1 MGRTTL
7 VTSTPLSVR
16 STEGKDA
23 PGEDEEAARWRFRTT
38 WRRPS
43 FARSAALGRAATT
56 AWSPGS
62 RSSSGPISAPS
73 WSPPMPPPSRSA
85 WTLTLCRGR
94 TRAGPSCVSF
104 GVAAALTLI
113 GVWILHLN
121 GLYLARNATMRT
133 MEMARI
139 GRSVLILGVVAWAG
153 SRLLHV
159 RLGSGH
165 LNGEVIVGTLATLG
179 VPARQPQHLPR
190 RGSPPPAATAAS
202 SATCSWSA
210 PTPRRPSCVN
220 LFADHNELGFRV
232 AGVLG
237 DRDEAIANELGN
249 LWCGGPTD
257 AARVLAARQATGV
270 VVAMGTLD
278 ANALTDLVRTLH
290 HAGAHVHISS
300 GLRRIDHRRLRA
312 LPLAYEPLFYV
323 EPWALPRRQLVIK
336 RGLDIVGVGPGAAR
350 GRRRS
355 CSSSPLLIKL
365 NDRGP
370 VLFKQT
376 RVGTDGNLFKVY
388 KFRTMVV
395 DAEARLAAL
404 AASNER
410 TGPLFKMDRRP
421 PRHPGRPLPAGAP
434 ASTSCPRC
442 STCSGR
448 HEPGRP
454 PPGAARARSA
464 AFDEELR
471 DRTKVKPGITGLW
484 QVEAR
489 DNPSFSAYRRLDLYY
504 VENWSVSLD
513 IVILFAT
520 IEHVITRFV
529 TALFGRR

>member
-1 MGRTTL
+1 VVGTN
-7 VTSTPLSVR
+7 
-16 STEGKDA
+16 A
-23 PGEDEEAARWRFRTT
+23 EAAE
-38 WRRPS
+38 
-43 FARSAALGRAATT
+43 L
-56 AWSPGS
+56 
-62 RSSSGPISAPS
+62 
-73 WSPPMPPPSRSA
+73 
-85 WTLTLCRGR
+85 
-94 TRAGPSCVSF
+94 
-104 GVAAALTLI
+104 
-113 GVWILHLN
+113 
-121 GLYLARNATMRT
+121 
-133 MEMARI
+133 
-139 GRSVLILGVVAWAG
+139 
-153 SRLLHV
+153 
-159 RLGSGH
+159 
-165 LNGEVIVGTLATLG
+165 
-179 VPARQPQHLPR
+179 
-190 RGSPPPAATAAS
+190 
-202 SATCSWSA
+202 
-210 PTPRRPSCVN
+210 VN

-237 DRDEAIANELGN
+237 DRDEAIAHELGN

-323 EPWALPRRQLVIK
+323 EPWALPHRQLIIK
-336 RGLDIVGVGPGAAR
+336 RGLDLVASGLALIVAA
-350 GRRRS
+350 
-355 CSSSPLLIKL
+355 PVMLVLAALIKL
-365 NDRGP
+365 NDGGP

-395 DAEARLAAL
+395 DAEARLAEL

-410 TGPLFKMDRRP
+410 SGPLFKMDRDPRVTRVGRFLRASSLDELPQILNVLKGDMSLVGPRP
-421 PRHPGRPLPAGAP
+421 ALPA
-434 ASTSCPRC
+434 
-442 STCSGR
+442 
-448 HEPGRP
+448 EV
-454 PPGAARARSA
+454 A

-484 QVEAR
+484 QIEAR

-520 IEHVITRFV
+520 VEHVITRFV
-529 TALFGRR
+529 TALLGRR

>member
-1 MGRTTL
+1 
-7 VTSTPLSVR
+7 VAA
-16 STEGKDA
+16 DA
-23 PGEDEEAARWRFRTT
+23 AAI
-38 WRRPS
+38 
-43 FARSAALGRAATT
+43 AL
-56 AWSPGS
+56 
-62 RSSSGPISAPS
+62 
-73 WSPPMPPPSRSA
+73 A
-85 WTLTLCRGR
+85 WTLTLVPWPYSGR
-94 TRAGPSCVSF
+94 PELVSF

-113 GVWILHLN
+113 GVWILHVN

-139 GRSVLILGVVAWAG
+139 GRSVIILGIVAWAG
-153 SRLLHV
+153 SRLLHI

-165 LNGEVIVGTLATLG
+165 LNGEVTVGTLATLAFLL
-179 VPARQPQHLPR
+179 VSRSTYRAWITTARR
-190 RGSPPPAATAAS
+190 NGSFVRDVLVVGTNSEAAEL
-202 SATCSWSA
+202 
-210 PTPRRPSCVN
+210 VN
-220 LFADHNELGFRV
+220 LFADHTELGFRV

-237 DRDEAIANELGN
+237 DRDEAIAHDLGN
-249 LWCGGPTD
+249 LWCGGPAD

-278 ANALTDLVRTLH
+278 ANALTELVRTLH

-323 EPWALPRRQLVIK
+323 EPWALPHRQLVIK
-336 RGLDIVGVGPGAAR
+336 RALDLAASGLALIVAA
-350 GRRRS
+350 
-355 CSSSPLLIKL
+355 PVMLLIAALIKL

-410 TGPLFKMDRRP
+410 TGPLFKMDKDPRVTRVGRFLRASSLDELPQILNVLTGDMSLVGPRP
-421 PRHPGRPLPAGAP
+421 ALP
-434 ASTSCPRC
+434 S
-442 STCSGR
+442 
-448 HEPGRP
+448 EV
-454 PPGAARARSA
+454 A

-484 QVEAR
+484 QIEAR

-520 IEHVITRFV
+520 IEHVVTRFV

>member
-1 MGRTTL
+1 MAVSDDVAPTALRT
-7 VTSTPLSVR
+7 VR
-16 STEGKDA
+16 SPRPRRDNRLVPRVPVEQRTHLRAILVAADA
-23 PGEDEEAARWRFRTT
+23 AAIG
-38 WRRPS
+38 
-43 FARSAALGRAATT
+43 L
-56 AWSPGS
+56 
-62 RSSSGPISAPS
+62 
-73 WSPPMPPPSRSA
+73 A
-85 WTLTLCRGR
+85 WTLTLVPWPYSGR
-94 TRAGPSCVSF
+94 PELVSF
-104 GVAAALTLI
+104 GVAAALTAI

-139 GRSVLILGVVAWAG
+139 GRSVLILGLLAWAA
-153 SRLLHV
+153 SRLLHI

-165 LNGEVIVGTLATLG
+165 LNGEVMVGTLATLAFLL
-179 VPARQPQHLPR
+179 VSRSTYRAWLTTARRNGNFVRDVLVV
-190 RGSPPPAATAAS
+190 GTNAEAAEL
-202 SATCSWSA
+202 
-210 PTPRRPSCVN
+210 VN
-220 LFADHNELGFRV
+220 LFADHTELGFRV

-237 DRDEAIANELGN
+237 DRDEAIAHELGN
-249 LWCGGPTD
+249 LWCGGPND

-323 EPWALPRRQLVIK
+323 EPWALPHRQLVIK
-336 RGLDIVGVGPGAAR
+336 RALDLVTSGLALIVAA
-350 GRRRS
+350 
-355 CSSSPLLIKL
+355 PLMLLIAALIKL

-376 RVGTDGNLFKVY
+376 RVGTDGELFKVY

-410 TGPLFKMDRRP
+410 TGPLFKMDKDPRVTRVGRFLRASSLDELPQILNVLTGDMSLVGPRP
-421 PRHPGRPLPAGAP
+421 ALP
-434 ASTSCPRC
+434 S
-442 STCSGR
+442 
-448 HEPGRP
+448 EV
-454 PPGAARARSA
+454 A
-464 AFDEELR
+464 AFDDELR

-484 QVEAR
+484 QIEAR

>member
-1 MGRTTL
+1 MA
-7 VTSTPLSVR
+7 VSDDV
-16 STEGKDA
+16 
-23 PGEDEEAARWRFRTT
+23 
-38 WRRPS
+38 
-43 FARSAALGRAATT
+43 ATT
-56 AWSPGS
+56 ALRTVRSPRPRRDNRLVPRVPVEQRTHLRAILVAADAAAIGL
-62 RSSSGPISAPS
+62 
-73 WSPPMPPPSRSA
+73 A
-85 WTLTLCRGR
+85 WTLTLVPWPYSGR
-94 TRAGPSCVSF
+94 PELVSF
-104 GVAAALTLI
+104 GVAGALTLI

-139 GRSVLILGVVAWAG
+139 ARSVLILGLVAWAG
-153 SRLLHV
+153 SRLLNV

-165 LNGEVIVGTLATLG
+165 LNGEVTVGTLATLAFLL
-179 VPARQPQHLPR
+179 VSRSTYRAWLTTARR
-190 RGSPPPAATAAS
+190 NGSFVRDVLVVGTNVEAAEL
-202 SATCSWSA
+202 
-210 PTPRRPSCVN
+210 VN

-323 EPWALPRRQLVIK
+323 EPWALPHRQLVIK
-336 RGLDIVGVGPGAAR
+336 RGLDLVASGLALIVAA
-350 GRRRS
+350 
-355 CSSSPLLIKL
+355 PVMLVIAALIKL

-395 DAEARLAAL
+395 DAEARLAEL
-404 AASNER
+404 VASNER
-410 TGPLFKMDRRP
+410 SGPLFKMDRDPRVTRVGRFLRASSLDELPQILNVLKGDMSLVGPRP
-421 PRHPGRPLPAGAP
+421 ALP
-434 ASTSCPRC
+434 S
-442 STCSGR
+442 
-448 HEPGRP
+448 EV
-454 PPGAARARSA
+454 A

-484 QVEAR
+484 QIEAR

-529 TALFGRR
+529 TALLGRR